1 MGSVLK
7 ARDILKLQVKLRCVD
22 VSGNLCFVT
31 VFTVNKFSTQ
41 LFFFI
46 FNSTLT
52 FCTLLLRKG
61 DKYSCITLFEVRKL
75 LVKKKKSDVHALLC
89 IRCSASLVLS
99 RSNKNRR
106 TSLLGHYKCKLLIK

>member
-7 ARDILKLQVKLRCVD
+7 ARDILKLQVKLRRVD
-22 VSGNLCFVT
+22 VPGNLCFVT

-41 LFFFI
+41 LFIFI

-75 LVKKKKSDVHALLC
+75 LVKKKKRVMYM
-89 IRCSASLVLS
+89 RCYAYVV
-99 RSNKNRR
+99 RQV
-106 TSLLGHYKCKLLIK
+106 

>member
-1 MGSVLK
+1 M
-7 ARDILKLQVKLRCVD
+7 RCVD
-22 VSGNLCFVT
+22 VPGNLCFVM

-61 DKYSCITLFEVRKL
+61 DKYSCITLFGVRKP
-75 LVKKKKSDVHALLC
+75 LVKKKKEKKRVMYM
-89 IRCSASLVLS
+89 RCYAYVVQQVQSYHEVKKIDGLRCWDTTNV
-99 RSNKNRR
+99 N
-106 TSLLGHYKCKLLIK
+106 C